1 MPPSLRHQ
9 IYYPPIPLYSTI
21 FVKCKTV
28 SRADLAERIGVN
40 QSVLTHWGKGESNPS
55 IEKIPEIARILGVTI
70 GHLFGEDGEGRSLD
84 LEPVCATNAVS
95 DEPSAGGLDY
105 AERSDYR
112 EIIKTNTTTI
122 ATIANTNATQ
132 SGTIDKQT
140 DILASQHRL
149 IEAMVVDNKA
159 TKK

>member
-1 MPPSLRHQ
+1 LS
-9 IYYPPIPLYSTI
+9 
-21 FVKCKTV
+21 
-28 SRADLAERIGVN
+28 EIGN
-40 QSVLTHWGKGESNPS
+40 
-55 IEKIPEIARILGVTI
+55 
-70 GHLFGEDGEGRSLD
+70 
-84 LEPVCATNAVS
+84 
-95 DEPSAGGLDY
+95 

-149 IEAMVVDNKA
+149 IEAMVVDNKS